1 MAGTIVVDRIESDG
15 SYAST
20 INVASKV
27 NFTGGMQIG
36 GQDTT
41 FAGMR
46 NRIINGAMMIDQRN
60 NGASLTMANA
70 TGKYVV
76 DRFSS
81 YVVSGSAANLSG
93 QQVTDAPT
101 GFVNSLKYTVGSA
114 VTITTSDHFSPYQG
128 IEANNIS
135 DLNWG
140 TANAQPVTI
149 SFWVKSSVTGSFPI
163 NILNSGQTI
172 GYGTLYTIN
181 QANTWTYVTKT
192 IPGPTTGTWVTS
204 GNNLGV
210 LVFFSLGSGS
220 SYLTT
225 PNTWSSGTLYGT
237 TGQTQ
242 LVTNAGA
249 TFQITGVQFEK
260 GSVATP
266 FEQRLYGQE
275 LALCQRYYFEFNSLD
290 HVYSPFGVGM
300 YRGSNIG
307 DLVYQYPVEMR
318 ATPTITTSTL
328 GSTNA
333 STLWAVVG
341 ADITYISDITF
352 VSNRKNGTGSF
363 TTSGTGYTNRA
374 MYGISGNTLNMK
386 IRFSSEF

>member
-1 MAGTIVVDRIESDG
+1 
-15 SYAST
+15 
-20 INVASKV
+20 
-27 NFTGGMQIG
+27 MQIG